1 MEQLE
6 GAIRQTG
13 VEIYVE
19 TEDGLKKGIAVIYPM
34 RYRQKQ
40 WGGVERNEEGRSDA
54 KRYFMFCAPQL
65 LEKAD
70 FGAYIYEGRNKYRL
84 IWKDEFVCRIGGYV
98 KACLR
103 KVAEEKNDEQFIY

>member
-1 MEQLE
+1 MDQFE
-6 GAIRQTG
+6 GAIRKTG

-19 TEDGLKKGIAVIYPM
+19 TEDGLKKGTAVIYPM
-34 RYRQKQ
+34 RYHHKQ
-40 WGGVERNEEGRSDA
+40 WGGVERSEEGRTDA
-54 KRYFMFCAPQL
+54 KRYFMFCTPQL
-65 LEKAD
+65 LEKAN

-103 KVAEEKNDEQFIY
+103 KVVEEKGDDEQIC